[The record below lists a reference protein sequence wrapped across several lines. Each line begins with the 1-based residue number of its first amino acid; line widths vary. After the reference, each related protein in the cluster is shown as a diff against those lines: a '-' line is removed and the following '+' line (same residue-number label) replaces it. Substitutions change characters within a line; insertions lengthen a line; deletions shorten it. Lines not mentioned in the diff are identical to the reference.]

1 LKREFYVTGFTFEE
15 SQRVAI
21 EMDPAVQKALESM
34 PKAKALLENAKKMI
48 VQRGVTQQRAAR

>member
-1 LKREFYVTGFTFEE
+1 
-15 SQRVAI
+15 
-21 EMDPAVQKALESM
+21 MDPAVQKALESM